1 MFQLFLDCVDRAIVS
16 STAFLSFRRQPMKSD
31 DNRTLSSELLTLLLV
46 KVFGQ
51 LLMTDATVVV
61 MVKCGDKMLKQR

>member
-1 MFQLFLDCVDRAIVS
+1 
-16 STAFLSFRRQPMKSD
+16 MKFD
-31 DNRTLSSELLTLLLV
+31 DNRTLSLRVVDPIADEGV
-46 KVFGQ
+46 WQ